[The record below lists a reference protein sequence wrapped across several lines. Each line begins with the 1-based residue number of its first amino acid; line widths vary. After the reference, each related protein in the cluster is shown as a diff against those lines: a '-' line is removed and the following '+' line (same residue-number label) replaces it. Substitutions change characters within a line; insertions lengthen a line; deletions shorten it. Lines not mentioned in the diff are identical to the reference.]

1 MDAAV
6 AVGLGPSVPAL
17 GAGVGSGVVPGAAV
31 WPGSWG
37 FAVVPPDTA
46 LVVCPTVVC
55 PTAAEVPLADVGWGV
70 EGGTVMVETQTLPLF
85 L

>member
-1 MDAAV
+1 MDAAMTV
-6 AVGLGPSVPAL
+6 VLDPSLPAL

-46 LVVCPTVVC
+46 LVVCPT
-55 PTAAEVPLADVGWGV
+55 AAEVPLADVGWGV